1 MRLAPRLTA
10 ALSGLALALGGV
22 VAAAPAVHAT
32 PQNCFYYV
40 LEQHPDAD
48 PEVVERGC
56 LLGAKGTKESH
67 RACYTELRRA
77 YVPAKIAF
85 DGCRRA
91 GLK

>member
-1 MRLAPRLTA
+1 MRLAPRLGA
-10 ALSGLALALGGV
+10 ALSGLALALGVV

-32 PQNCFYYV
+32 PQSCFYYV
-40 LEQHPDAD
+40 LEQHPEAD

-56 LLGAKGTKESH
+56 LLGAKGTKESY

-77 YVPAKIAF
+77 FVPAKIAF